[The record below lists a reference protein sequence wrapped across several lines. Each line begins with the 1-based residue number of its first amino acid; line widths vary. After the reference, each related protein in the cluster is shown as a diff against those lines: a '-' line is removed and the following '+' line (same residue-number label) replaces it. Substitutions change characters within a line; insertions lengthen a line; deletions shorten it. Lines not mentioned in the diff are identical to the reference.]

1 MLYDAHCHCSE
12 LDGKYNVVVA
22 AVSMDL
28 KTSMKTLNM
37 RGVLRGVG
45 IHPWNAGNGELERV
59 KELVERADFIGEV
72 GLDYR
77 LSKASREVQIKYFQE
92 FLLPDKTV
100 NIHALDAWEDAFNL
114 ALKHGVKRA
123 IFHWYT
129 GPQTLLKDIEGAG
142 YFITINPSVTF
153 QEKHQKILDVA
164 PLEII
169 LTESDGGYVY
179 RGRLLEPNMV
189 KDALQFISKRKGVD
203 EGELERMIE
212 RNFVKAFG
220 TSSNILPQE

>member
-37 RGVLRGVG
+37 KGVLRGVG

-114 ALKHGVKRA
+114 ALRHGVKRA

-164 PLEII
+164 P
-169 LTESDGGYVY
+169 GNNPH
-179 RGRLLEPNMV
+179 RKRRRLRVQRKTSRAQHGEGCT
-189 KDALQFISKRKGVD
+189 AIHFKRKGVD
-203 EGELERMIE
+203 EGELERVIE

-220 TSSNILPQE
+220 TSSNILPRE

>member
-37 RGVLRGVG
+37 KGVLRGVG

-114 ALKHGVKRA
+114 ALRHGVKRA

-203 EGELERMIE
+203 EGELERVIE

-220 TSSNILPQE
+220 TSSNILPRE